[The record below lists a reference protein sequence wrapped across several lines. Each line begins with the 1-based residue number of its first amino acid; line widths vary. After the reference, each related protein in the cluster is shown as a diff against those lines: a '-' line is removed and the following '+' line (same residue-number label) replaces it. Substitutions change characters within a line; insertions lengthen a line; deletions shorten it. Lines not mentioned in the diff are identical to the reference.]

1 MDFSEITILI
11 CTGFA
16 EIFLEYPVPK
26 FLIKDF
32 LYASLCRY

>member
-16 EIFLEYPVPK
+16 EIFREYPVQMC
-26 FLIKDF
+26 LIKDF
-32 LYASLCRY
+32 LYASLTRY